1 MTDKPRSPRAVHTAK
16 SRNHQAKRVT
26 SKNPAEVDV
35 RERSRQPRSIR
46 DLSRLELLPDE
57 LANAA
62 RDGET
67 VPPMPAPRKRFSF
80 AVMLLVAA
88 GGLVSLFAGLAIDRL
103 VRELFERNSWLGW
116 LGLTLA
122 FVLVLAVAAIAIREI
137 WCLARLATIAKLRD
151 SGQRAAETND
161 HAKARSV
168 IRELSALYASRPD
181 TAHGRKLLSNH
192 AEEVIDGADLIRLAE
207 RDLLAPLDRTAR
219 NMVMDSAKRVA
230 VVTAVSPRALVDIAY
245 VLIENLRLIRRLS
258 DLYGG
263 RPGTIGFWRLAR
275 NVIVHLAATGMIATG
290 DSLVQQFIG
299 HGIAARLSAKLGE
312 GVVNGLLT
320 ARIGIAAMDVCRPLP
335 YIYQRRPAIAGFMG
349 ELAKFGGARAI
360 DKRRSSTSIP
370 TGENASDT
378 STGSD

>member
-1 MTDKPRSPRAVHTAK
+1 MTDKPRSPRAVSTGK
-16 SRNHQAKRVT
+16 SRKHQANQHALKI
-26 SKNPAEVDV
+26 PAEIGV
-35 RERSRQPRSIR
+35 RERVRQPRSIR
-46 DLSRLELLPDE
+46 DLSRLELVPDE
-57 LANAA
+57 LANATG
-62 RDGET
+62 DGDT
-67 VPPMPAPRKRFSF
+67 VPPMPVPRKRFSF
-80 AVMLLVAA
+80 TVMLLVAA

-122 FVLVLAVAAIAIREI
+122 IILALAVVAIAIREI

-151 SGQRAAETND
+151 AGREAAEAND
-161 HAKARSV
+161 HAAARSV
-168 IRELSALYASRPD
+168 IRELAALYASRPD

-192 AEEVIDGADLIRLAE
+192 AGEVIDGADLIRLAE

-219 NMVMDSAKRVA
+219 SMVMDSAKRVA

-290 DSLVQQFIG
+290 DSLIQQFIG

-335 YIYQRRPAIAGFMG
+335 FIYQRRPAIAGFMG
-349 ELAKFGGARAI
+349 ELTKFGGARPI
-360 DKRRSSTSIP
+360 DKSGSGTSIP
-370 TGENASDT
+370 TGESASDS